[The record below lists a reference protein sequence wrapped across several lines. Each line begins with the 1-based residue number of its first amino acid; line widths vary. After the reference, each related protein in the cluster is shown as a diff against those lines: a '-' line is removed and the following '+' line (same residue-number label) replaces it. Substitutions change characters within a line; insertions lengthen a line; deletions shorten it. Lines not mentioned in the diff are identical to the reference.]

1 MWCSSSGA
9 SVFNIKLFLAI
20 LSQRISVKKNDKLLH
35 KNGGGE
41 TMKKIFEILIN
52 QQFWGWWSGDPKGG
66 NKMDEIWRTE
76 TLVIRYYK
84 KAQEGVLLQTVT
96 SFVKVVPWN
105 LRLLNSGM
113 MTESWIWSWFAFHP
127 EALFMPIIDL
137 SWANEIHVT
146 LHWTILTAVNLVQP
160 SFKSSSLQTKR
171 WTNICKPH
179 MTTNFIDF
187 LNKSGWRTSRFE
199 VNTTFNQPEQ
209 WNFIKWL

>member
-1 MWCSSSGA
+1 
-9 SVFNIKLFLAI
+9 
-20 LSQRISVKKNDKLLH
+20 
-35 KNGGGE
+35 
-41 TMKKIFEILIN
+41 MKCHFR
-52 QQFWGWWSGDPKGG
+52 SGDPKGG

-105 LRLLNSGM
+105 LCLLDSGM

-199 VNTTFNQPEQ
+199 VNTTFNQPK
-209 WNFIKWL
+209 KWHSLSNGCNGCPWSRCPINTP

>member
-41 TMKKIFEILIN
+41 TMKKLFEILIN
-52 QQFWGWWSGDPKGG
+52 QQFWGWWSGG

-96 SFVKVVPWN
+96 SFVKVVPWK

-113 MTESWIWSWFAFHP
+113 MTESWIWSWFSFHP

-137 SWANEIHVT
+137 SWANM
-146 LHWTILTAVNLVQP
+146 
-160 SFKSSSLQTKR
+160 KS
-171 WTNICKPH
+171 
-179 MTTNFIDF
+179 
-187 LNKSGWRTSRFE
+187 TSHCTE
-199 VNTTFNQPEQ
+199 LSWQLST
-209 WNFIKWL
+209 

>member
-1 MWCSSSGA
+1 
-9 SVFNIKLFLAI
+9 
-20 LSQRISVKKNDKLLH
+20 
-35 KNGGGE
+35 
-41 TMKKIFEILIN
+41 MKCHFR
-52 QQFWGWWSGDPKGG
+52 SGDPKGG

-105 LRLLNSGM
+105 LRLLDSGM

-146 LHWTILTAVNLVQP
+146 VQALNYLDSCQLSSTIIQ
-160 SFKSSSLQTKR
+160 
-171 WTNICKPH
+171 
-179 MTTNFIDF
+179 
-187 LNKSGWRTSRFE
+187 E
-199 VNTTFNQPEQ
+199 
-209 WNFIKWL
+209 